1 MKILI
6 RLKDVYGETR
16 AYPDCETSQIFA
28 RMLGTKTLTPHVL
41 QHIKALGYEIAVT
54 NAPAL
59 PVGGLA
65 TLQLLMG

>member
-1 MKILI
+1 MKVLV

-16 AYPDCETSQIFA
+16 AYPDCETAHLFA
-28 RMLGTKTLTPHVL
+28 RMLGTKTLTAHAL

-54 NAPAL
+54 NAPAP

-65 TLQLLMG
+65 TLQLVTA

>member
-1 MKILI
+1 MQIHI

-41 QHIKALGYEIAVT
+41 QHIKALGYEIAVA

-65 TLQLLMG
+65 TLQLVTA